1 MSRLVV
7 HVARREETSTA
18 TAVVEFGPGQ
28 PVRYESGDRV
38 VSDLLKLERPL
49 PLAALVRHVLT
60 RYGLE
65 LASAGQTDRQ
75 PCEEKAPHCVPQ
87 SCEAERGSL
96 RA

>member
-7 HVARREETSTA
+7 QVQESRVA

-28 PVRYESGDRV
+28 PVRYAAGDRV
-38 VSDLLKLERPL
+38 VSDVLKLERPL
-49 PLAALVRHVLT
+49 PLGALVRHVLT

-65 LASAGQTDRQ
+65 LASAGQTDCQ
-75 PCEEKAPHCVPQ
+75 PCAEEELHCVPQ
-87 SCEAERGSL
+87 PFDAERGSL

>member
-7 HVARREETSTA
+7 QVARREETSVA
-18 TAVVEFGPGQ
+18 TAVVELGPDQ
-28 PVRYESGDRV
+28 PVRYRTGDRV
-38 VSDLLKLERPL
+38 VSDVLQLERPL

-65 LASAGQTDRQ
+65 LASAGQTDCQ
-75 PCEEKAPHCVPQ
+75 PCAEEEPHCAPQ
-87 SCEAERGSL
+87 PVEAERGSL

>member
-7 HVARREETSTA
+7 QVARREVSSVA

-28 PVRYESGDRV
+28 PVRCAAEGRV
-38 VSDLLKLERPL
+38 LSEVLQLERPL
-49 PLAALVRHVLT
+49 PLATLVRQVLT

-65 LASAGQTDRQ
+65 PAAETD
-75 PCEEKAPHCVPQ
+75 CVPAAIPESCQ
-87 SCEAERGSL
+87 SVERGTL